1 VPAQPANPPPGPE
14 ASALAQLRGLLDV
27 AHAVRAGGDDLRPVL
42 EAIARAAAGSLGF
55 AMAVLNLHRPAFDDF
70 EVVVVHGHQDAR
82 DLLVGTTNTAL
93 DWAPL
98 LDPRFE
104 RCGAFLIPHDEY
116 DWGHD
121 GVTSY
126 VPDLAVSPHPDAW
139 HPEDALMVP
148 LRAADGSLLG
158 ILSLD
163 EPLSGRRPTDAQLEV
178 LSAVAAHAAVVVEQ
192 AQSAAESHRH
202 RMAVEH
208 LLRVS
213 SQLTGRGSAEE
224 VFDAVCR
231 AIREA
236 LGFEKVMVFLAEGE
250 EGRLVPR
257 ATVGWEDAELE
268 GLPNVSLQALSGL
281 FDPALA
287 REGCILLPREQ
298 ALPLVSAEV
307 RGIYAS
313 TNNGQGGKAW
323 NHHWLV
329 VPLYDRDG
337 QVTGAIWADEPIDL
351 LLPTTERLQALR
363 AFANQASSALES
375 ARQLDHMRHLAE
387 HDPLTGLRNR
397 RDFEPRIGRW
407 MDGGRSLAL
416 LVCDLDHFKRVN
428 DSLGH
433 ESGDE
438 VLRRFSEI
446 LRRCTRGSDVPTRV
460 GGEEF
465 AVMLPGADAKAAL
478 AVAERLR
485 MAVREDFA
493 AFPVPI
499 SVSVGVAVR
508 DVELTEAPG
517 LLRAANRALY
527 AAKRLGRDRCV
538 VYHAETLSLLD
549 DLRDAGSASADQLA
563 AAMLLAETLDLRD
576 VSTARHSQTV
586 GRLSEL
592 IARELGWETRSVER
606 VRAAGVL
613 HDIGKLGISDKIL
626 HKPGPLTEDERRE
639 IRRHPEIGARILEHA
654 HLRDIASWVLRHHER
669 VDGRGY
675 PNGIAGGDIPAEARV
690 LAVADAYEAMTADR
704 PYRPALPR
712 STAEAE
718 LREGAGTQF
727 DAAVVDAL
735 LRALRRGDGAAAGAA
750 DSAPAE
756 QAA

>member
-1 VPAQPANPPPGPE
+1 MPAQPTSPPPGPE

-27 AHAVRAGGDDLRPVL
+27 AQAVRAGGDDLRPVL

-70 EVVVVHGHQDAR
+70 EVVVVHGHQHAR
-82 DLLVGTTNTAL
+82 DLLTGTTNTAE

-116 DWGHD
+116 DWGQD

-126 VPDLAVSPHPDAW
+126 VPDLAVSADPDAW

-148 LRAADGSLLG
+148 LRAAGGGLLG

-224 VFDAVCR
+224 VFDAVCL

-236 LGFEKVMVFLAEGE
+236 LGFEKVMVFLAEGR

-257 ATVGWEDAELE
+257 ATVGWEAGELE
-268 GLPNVSLQALSGL
+268 GLPNLSLQALAGL

-287 REGCILLPREQ
+287 REGCVLLAPEE
-298 ALPLVSAEV
+298 ALPLVAAEV

-313 TNNGQGGKAW
+313 ANNGRGGKAW
-323 NHHWLV
+323 DHHWLV

-337 QVTGAIWADEPIDL
+337 EVTGAIWADEPIDL

-375 ARQLDHMRHLAE
+375 ARQLEHMRHLAE

-438 VLRRFSEI
+438 VLRRFSDI

-485 MAVREDFA
+485 MAVREHFE

-508 DVELTEAPG
+508 DADLAEAPS

-576 VSTARHSQTV
+576 AGTARHSQTV
-586 GRLSEL
+586 GRLCEL
-592 IARELGWETRSVER
+592 IARELGWETRSLER

-626 HKPGPLTEDERRE
+626 HKPGALAEDEWRE

-669 VDGRGY
+669 MDGRGY
-675 PNGIAGGDIPAEARV
+675 PNGIAGGDIPIEARV

-704 PYRPALPR
+704 PYRPALPPA
-712 STAEAE
+712 TAEAE

-735 LRALRRGDGAAAGAA
+735 LRALRRGSDAAAEAIEIAA
-750 DSAPAE
+750 AP